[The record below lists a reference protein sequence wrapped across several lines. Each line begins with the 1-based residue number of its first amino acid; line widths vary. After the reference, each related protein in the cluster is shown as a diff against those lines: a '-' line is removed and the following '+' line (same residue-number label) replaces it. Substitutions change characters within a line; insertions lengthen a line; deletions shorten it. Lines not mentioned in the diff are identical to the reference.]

1 MAGNRSIDHTVGSRI
16 ALARIVR
23 GWTSDQLARRAGID
37 PDMLRII
44 EAGHARAGA
53 RRLFD
58 IARVLGMPVRWF
70 FETAGRQTS

>member
-1 MAGNRSIDHTVGSRI
+1 MPGNNPIDHVVGSRL

-23 GWTSDQLARRAGID
+23 GWTCGQLARRAGVD

-44 EAGHARAGA
+44 EGGNARAGA

-58 IARVLGMPVRWF
+58 LARVLGVPVRWF